1 MDEFLDK
8 NCVQNKIF
16 HVKYI
21 RMFMIPNGS
30 QVTAYKESTKYIA
43 CGHNVIALHLTQKLA

>member
-1 MDEFLDK
+1 LRL
-8 NCVQNKIF
+8 KIF